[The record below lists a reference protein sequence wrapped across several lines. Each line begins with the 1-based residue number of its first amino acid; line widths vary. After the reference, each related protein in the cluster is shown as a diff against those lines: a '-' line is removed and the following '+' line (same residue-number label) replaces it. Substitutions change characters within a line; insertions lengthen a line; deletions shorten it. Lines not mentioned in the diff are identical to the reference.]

1 MKVKLLLMSL
11 LLMPLFIAC
20 GVATTLKSNYRA
32 VTSIE
37 TATSYDE
44 VWNRVV
50 NFFAMNNLP
59 INVLEKD
66 SGIIAA
72 NINLIGE
79 PYVTVEDKLG
89 QPENP
94 KAWFVMPDRNQFLRG
109 KVSFSFNVRVQK
121 MVSGITRININI
133 GNIVG
138 YRSVKVFFMYT
149 FTEEWEKSP
158 VQCASTGILE
168 SELLNLFK

>member
-1 MKVKLLLMSL
+1 MRTKLFLLSL
-11 LLMPLFIAC
+11 LLAPFFVSC
-20 GVATTLKSNYRA
+20 GVTTTLKSNYRPA
-32 VTSIE
+32 TSIE

-72 NINLIGE
+72 NIDLMGE
-79 PYVTVEDKLG
+79 PYITVENKLG
-89 QPENP
+89 QLENP
-94 KAWFVMPDRNQFLRG
+94 DAWFVMPDRNQFLRG
-109 KVSFSFNVRVQK
+109 KVSFSFNVRAQK
-121 MVSGITRININI
+121 MTSGTTRININI

-158 VQCASTGILE
+158 VQCASTGVLE